1 MSTSIVG
8 IVVNLSPYVF
18 GLARVT
24 SMKLMQALDH
34 VSRAPSVVTAELDA
48 MITTNLVRAI
58 NTLVEE
64 HKPDH
69 GRSPLWARFL
79 CPANDN
85 QKTRTFFGL
94 FGNTAALLSTS
105 PTFALGQTI
114 LSVLWRSKSVRKALS
129 NHCSLLM
136 DPF

>member
-34 VSRAPSVVTAELDA
+34 LSRAPSVVTAELDA

-69 GRSPLWARFL
+69 GKSHPWARSVYL
-79 CPANDN
+79 TDDN
-85 QKTRTFFGL
+85 KKTRTSFGL

-105 PTFALGQTI
+105 PTFALGQMI
-114 LSVLWRSKSVRKALS
+114 LSVL
-129 NHCSLLM
+129 
-136 DPF
+136 